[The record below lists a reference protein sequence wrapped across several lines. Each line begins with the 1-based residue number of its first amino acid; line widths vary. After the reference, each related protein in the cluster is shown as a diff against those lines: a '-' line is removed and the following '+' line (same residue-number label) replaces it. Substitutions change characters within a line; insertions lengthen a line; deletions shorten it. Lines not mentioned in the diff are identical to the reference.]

1 MQANESYIDGTPVNI
16 SGRVPKGHIVVN
28 NKWRNSNIISS
39 LHGLYLMTKLGV
51 NEGDNIYLGLHAC
64 RMAAWFYLCN
74 PVRDT
79 SWTEFCGVR

>member
-1 MQANESYIDGTPVNI
+1 MQVNESYIDGTPVNI

-51 NEGDNIYLGLHAC
+51 NEGDNIGQHVSYGGMVLFVESLIPYVTHLGL
-64 RMAAWFYLCN
+64 N
-74 PVRDT
+74 SV
-79 SWTEFCGVR
+79 G